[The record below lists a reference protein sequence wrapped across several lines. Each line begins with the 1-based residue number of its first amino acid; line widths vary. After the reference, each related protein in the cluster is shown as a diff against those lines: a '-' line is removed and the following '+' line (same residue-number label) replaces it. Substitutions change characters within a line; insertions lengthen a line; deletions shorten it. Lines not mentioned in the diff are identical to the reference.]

1 MHYTNND
8 NNNNDGDRRKENCV
22 QEYLLVDK
30 SNSMFAKMGD
40 CFKSI
45 PNMRNDEEMGAI
57 HTQIACLDK
66 YISGSGGGF
75 SFLRDDISARASTG
89 NSTLDVSV

>member
-8 NNNNDGDRRKENCV
+8 NKNNDGDRRKENCV

-45 PNMRNDEEMGAI
+45 PNMHNDEEMGAI
-57 HTQIACLDK
+57 DSQIAGVDK
-66 YISGSGGGF
+66 CVSGSGGGI
-75 SFLRDDISARASTG
+75 SFLRDDLSPRASVG
-89 NSTLDVSV
+89 NSTLDVSM